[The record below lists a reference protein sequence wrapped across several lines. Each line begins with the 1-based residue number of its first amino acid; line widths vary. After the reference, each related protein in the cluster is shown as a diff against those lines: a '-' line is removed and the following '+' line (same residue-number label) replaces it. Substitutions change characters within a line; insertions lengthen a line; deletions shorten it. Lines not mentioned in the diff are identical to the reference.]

1 MLPKLGRGKV
11 KVDVFSGSQK
21 LVAPV
26 DVDDAE
32 YDNENSD
39 FDADD
44 DCIDNAEY
52 DDENADFDADDDCT
66 TCI

>member
-26 DVDDAE
+26 DVDNVEYNAE
-32 YDNENSD
+32 NAD
-39 FDADD
+39 FDDD
-44 DCIDNAEY
+44 DDYAENAEY
-52 DDENADFDADDDCT
+52 DDENAQEFGGQT
-66 TCI
+66 L

>member
-26 DVDDAE
+26 DVDNAE
-32 YDNENSD
+32 YDHENAD
-39 FDADD
+39 FDDD
-44 DCIDNAEY
+44 DDYAENAEY
-52 DDENADFDADDDCT
+52 DDENAQEFGGQT
-66 TCI
+66 L